1 MPRTRPSSSQR
12 SPDVKPSTS
21 RYQATLRSASL
32 TVSDTANERRRSD
45 SGCRRWRCRA
55 RIFRGAARRVFFL
68 VAMERTLL
76 GRRET
81 SVAPGRRP
89 RQITLHRS
97 RRRSHAY
104 ESRVRCLGRQAQG
117 RQGQLQGR
125 QRGLQ
130 RALYLRHPLRGRQG
144 DEPRGTDRRRARR
157 VLQHGAVGGPGKA
170 RQAGDPRRDVGRLHH
185 RRRGRRAQN
194 HEDGARRPGQGTRAR
209 PGGVPE
215 GRRRGEARLPRV
227 EGSRR
232 RPPDHVRREAGV
244 SWTVYLLRCRDG
256 SLYTG
261 ITNDLARRL
270 ARHRAGTGSAY
281 TRARRP
287 LRLVYTEGQPS
298 RSAALRRE
306 AALKRRSPAGEPALV
321 APQRLWRARSYEGVP
336 GVALMTPLLLAD
348 GSAVF
353 VDRGWAPSPDAA
365 HVDEQAYR
373 EPDTTD
379 VLGLGFRAPRGRGD
393 VDPVAF
399 RDSLPYPVLP
409 FILQQ
414 LPSSTA
420 TGRALYRPLPP

>member
-12 SPDVKPSTS
+12 SPGVKRSMS
-21 RYQATLRSASL
+21 RYQATLRSTSL
-32 TVSDTANERRRSD
+32 TVSDTANERRRRD

-55 RIFRGAARRVFFL
+55 RVFRGAARRVFFL
-68 VAMERTLL
+68 VAMEPTLL

-81 SVAPGRRP
+81 SVALGRRP

-227 EGSRR
+227 EGARR
-232 RPPDHVRREAGV
+232 RPPDHVGREAGV

-261 ITNDLARRL
+261 ITNDLPRRL
-270 ARHRAGTGSAY
+270 ARHRAGTASAY

-287 LRLVYTEGQPS
+287 LRLAYTEGQPS
-298 RSAALRRE
+298 RSAALRRGG
-306 AALKRRSPAGEPALV
+306 APKRLSPAGEVARGGRPRGPPPPA
-321 APQRLWRARSYEGVP
+321 RARRGASLPRGPPRAGTGGGTGGRTRRTV
-336 GVALMTPLLLAD
+336 GGR
-348 GSAVF
+348 GS
-353 VDRGWAPSPDAA
+353 
-365 HVDEQAYR
+365 
-373 EPDTTD
+373 
-379 VLGLGFRAPRGRGD
+379 RARRGRG
-393 VDPVAF
+393 VGTRRALEIPP
-399 RDSLPYPVLP
+399 PYPVLP
-409 FILQQ
+409 FILHQSPQ
-414 LPSSTA
+414 FPPSP
-420 TGRALYRPLPP
+420 ALYPPLPPLPPGLMRWPAPALDDGP